1 MFSFA
6 VKTLQ
11 GFTGCCSDL
20 CQRFEGSKL
29 KSELERTDAALLE
42 AALAEAA
49 LEAALLE
56 AARAEAA
63 LKLNQMTTTKERAA
77 RAIRQ

>member
-11 GFTGCCSDL
+11 GFTGCWLDL
-20 CQRFEGSKL
+20 CQRLKGSKL
-29 KSELERTDAALLE
+29 KSQLER
-42 AALAEAA
+42 AEAV
-49 LEAALLE
+49 L
-56 AARAEAA
+56 EAA

>member
-11 GFTGCCSDL
+11 GFTGCWLDL
-20 CQRFEGSKL
+20 CQRLKGSKL
-29 KSELERTDAALLE
+29 KSELERAEAARAE
-42 AALAEAA
+42 AALEAVLEAA
-49 LEAALLE
+49 LEAAL
-56 AARAEAA
+56 AETA

>member
-11 GFTGCCSDL
+11 GFTGCWSDL
-20 CQRFEGSKL
+20 GQCLKGSKL
-29 KSELERTDAALLE
+29 ESELRELARAE
-42 AALAEAA
+42 AALEAVLEAA
-49 LEAALLE
+49 LEAAL
-56 AARAEAA
+56 AETA